1 MSGAPVLQGLRVVE
15 VSAFV
20 AAPLGGATLAEL
32 GADVVRVDPPG
43 GGIDA
48 GRWPLHQGRS
58 LYWAGLNQGKRSV
71 HIDTR
76 TDRGQQIVADLIVEA
91 GACLTNLPLA
101 GWMSFERLRE
111 RRPDL
116 VMLVI
121 TGNPDGSTAVDYTI
135 NAAVGFPLVTGP
147 ESATAPIN
155 HVMPAWDFIAGHLAA
170 TGIIA
175 AELRRARTG
184 EGGLVT
190 LSLADA
196 ALASVSHLGLIS
208 EAQLDPQPRARYGN
222 AVYGTFGRDFA
233 TGDGRAVMV
242 MAVTGRGWR
251 SLTEATETT
260 AACAEV
266 ERRHGV
272 DFRDEGARFVHRAE
286 LCALLAPWIAVR
298 PLAEVA
304 RVFNEKG
311 VLWGPYQSFKQL
323 VAEDPRATTANP
335 LFGEVEHPGIGRVTA
350 AGSPLMF
357 RGTDRVA
364 PAAAPAM
371 GEHTH
376 EVLRSWLRLSEDELS
391 GLAREKVI
399 PA

>member
-1 MSGAPVLQGLRVVE
+1 MSGAPILRGLRVVE

-48 GRWPLHQGRS
+48 GRWPLHRGRS

-71 HIDTR
+71 NVDTR
-76 TDRGQQIVADLIVEA
+76 TERGQRIVADLIVEA
-91 GACLTNLPLA
+91 GACLTNLPPA
-101 GWMSFERLRE
+101 GWMSFEHLRE

-121 TGNPDGSTAVDYTI
+121 TGNPDGSAAVDYTI

-147 ESATAPIN
+147 ESATVPVN
-155 HVMPAWDFIAGHLAA
+155 HVLPAWDIIAGHLAA

-175 AELRRARTG
+175 GELRRVRTG

-196 ALASVSHLGLIS
+196 ALASIGHLGLLS
-208 EAQLDPQPRARYGN
+208 EAQLEPQPRGRYGN

-233 TGDGRAVMV
+233 TADGRAVMV
-242 MAVTGRGWR
+242 TAVTARGWR
-251 SLTEATETT
+251 SLTDATETT
-260 AACAEV
+260 ARAAEL
-266 ERRHGV
+266 EQRHAV
-272 DFRDEGARFVHRAE
+272 DFRDEGARFTHRAE
-286 LCALLAPWIAVR
+286 LCALLEPWIASR

-323 VAEDPRATTANP
+323 VAEDPRATPANP
-335 LFGEVEHPGIGRVTA
+335 LFAQVEHPGIGRVTA

-357 RGTDRVA
+357 QGTDRVP
-364 PAAAPAM
+364 PARAPAM
-371 GEHTH
+371 GEHTR
-376 EVLRSWLRLSEDELS
+376 EVLRSWLGLSEDELA